1 MSPAPHHSLLA
12 VCPGSDR
19 AGPLLDALRIDGF
32 SIEIVRLGAE
42 ACERRRLAAHSV
54 LLADDEVS
62 DMPLVQLLR
71 SVRDVSPIPIVVM
84 TTGFSED
91 DVVAL
96 LESGADQCMAKP
108 VRPREF
114 VARIRAAAR
123 RAPAPAASRP
133 EALEIDGVRLDP
145 SGFVLT
151 VGGREVPITPKE
163 FGLLNVLMANAG
175 QTLPRRLII
184 DRVWAADAAN
194 PKTLDT
200 HIRRLRAKI
209 EADPSAPTRIL
220 TVRKVGYRY
229 HRGQG
234 G

>member
-1 MSPAPHHSLLA
+1 MSPAPHLSLLA

-19 AGPLLDALRIDGF
+19 AGPLLDALRVDGF
-32 SIEIVRLGAE
+32 SIEIVRLGAQ
-42 ACERRRLAAHSV
+42 ACERRRLAVHSV

-62 DMPLVQLLR
+62 DISLVQLVQR
-71 SVRDVSPIPIVVM
+71 VREVSPIPIVV
-84 TTGFSED
+84 TTAGFSEN

-96 LESGADQCMAKP
+96 LESGADQCIAKP
-108 VRPREF
+108 VRLREF

-123 RAPAPAASRP
+123 RAPEPAASRP
-133 EALEIDGVRLDP
+133 EPLEIDDVRLDP
-145 SGFVLT
+145 SEFVLT
-151 VGGREVPITPKE
+151 VSGQEVPITPKE
-163 FGLLNVLMANAG
+163 FALLHLLMVNAG

-200 HIRRLRAKI
+200 HIRRLRAKV
-209 EADPSAPTRIL
+209 EANPSAPKRIL

>member
-1 MSPAPHHSLLA
+1 MSPAPHLSLLA
-12 VCPGSDR
+12 VGPASDR
-19 AGPLLDALRIDGF
+19 LGPLLDALRADGF
-32 SIEIVRLGAE
+32 SIEIVMLGAQ
-42 ACERRRLAAHSV
+42 ACERHRLAAHSV
-54 LLADDEVS
+54 LLADEEVA
-62 DMPLVQLLR
+62 DMSLVQLVQR
-71 SVRDVSPIPIVVM
+71 VRDVSPIPIVV
-84 TTGFSED
+84 TTASVSEN

-96 LESGADQCMAKP
+96 LESGADQCITKP

-123 RAPAPAASRP
+123 RAPEPPASRP
-133 EALEIDGVRLDP
+133 EALEIEGVRLDP

-151 VGGREVPITPKE
+151 VSGEEVRITPKE
-163 FGLLNVLMANAG
+163 FALLHLLMANAG

-184 DRVWAADAAN
+184 DRVWAAEAAN

-209 EADPSAPTRIL
+209 EADPSAPKRIL

-229 HRGQG
+229 QRGQTG
-234 G
+234 